1 MNFELIIA
9 ALWLGTMGE
18 LSKTPWSGEF
28 RCMRSLASMVLNHAA
43 LNNFPSQDDTFR
55 AGQTS
60 GRFLEI
66 ILIFEPIVLTETDSL
81 IGWLRSMHSQ
91 RLYFPPFDI

>member
-1 MNFELIIA
+1 
-9 ALWLGTMGE
+9 
-18 LSKTPWSGEF
+18 
-28 RCMRSLASMVLNHAA
+28 MVLNHAA

-66 ILIFEPIVLTETDSL
+66 ILISNQLCSQLTETDSL

-91 RLYFPPFDI
+91 RLYFPAFDI